1 MKNLRKS
8 LTILALALAVVTVSS
23 CKKDEPDPVQDS
35 ENLTTLKLNFTADG
49 VTKTF
54 AFKDLDG
61 IGGNAPVVDNISL
74 DANKTYSVTVQV
86 LDESKSPAEDITTE
100 IEDRKL

>member
-35 ENLTTLKLNFTADG
+35 ENLTTLKLNFTSEELQ
-49 VTKTF
+49 KH
-54 AFKDLDG
+54 LRLR
-61 IGGNAPVVDNISL
+61 IL
-74 DANKTYSVTVQV
+74 ME
-86 LDESKSPAEDITTE
+86 LEEM
-100 IEDRKL
+100 LL

>member
-35 ENLTTLKLNFTADG
+35 ENLTTLKLNFTAGG
-49 VTKTF
+49 VTKH
-54 AFKDLDG
+54 LRLR
-61 IGGNAPVVDNISL
+61 IL
-74 DANKTYSVTVQV
+74 ME
-86 LDESKSPAEDITTE
+86 LEEM
-100 IEDRKL
+100 LL